1 MSFKYKVLSL
11 DGGGIRGI
19 IPAIIL
25 QEIERRTKKR
35 IWQLFD
41 LIAGTST
48 GGFLAMILT
57 MPNPENKNV
66 ALYEM
71 EDIIN
76 MYRED
81 GKHIFHEPV
90 LERLTEVDDLLRPK
104 YPSEGREKVAKK
116 YFHDA
121 VLEDALTN
129 VFVTSYDIQIRLPV
143 FFINNPK
150 FQRHTGTSFRK
161 LCTDY
166 KMIEAAMATTAAPTY
181 FEPYK
186 LPMRGGFDN
195 DDYALVDG
203 AIFANNP
210 TALAIVEAIIYSQ
223 NHGEELHLEDI
234 LVTSLGTGA
243 LTRRFPYEQAVNW
256 GKLQWLQPLINLF
269 LDGASEVANYQLKQ
283 LLPDAQNIDKQ
294 YYRFQKELTE
304 ANDDLDDTTEKNIE
318 LLEKAARSIIQEKDG
333 ELDKLCE
340 QLLVNSK

>member
-19 IPAIIL
+19 ISAIIL
-25 QEIERRTKKR
+25 KEIERRTQKR

-48 GGFLAMILT
+48 GGFLAMILA
-57 MPNPENKNV
+57 MPNPGKKNV
-66 ALYEM
+66 ALYDM

-76 MYRED
+76 MYRID
-81 GKHIFHEPV
+81 GKNIFQESFFAKF
-90 LERLTEVDDLLRPK
+90 TDVDDLLQPK
-104 YPSEGREKVAKK
+104 YSSQGREGVAKK
-116 YFHDA
+116 YFQDA
-121 VLEDALTN
+121 NLEDALTN
-129 VFVTSYDIQIRLPV
+129 IFITSYDIQIRLPV
-143 FFINNPK
+143 FFINNPT
-150 FQRHTGTSFRK
+150 FQRHSGTNFRK

-166 KMIEAAMATTAAPTY
+166 KMVEAAMATSAAPTF

-186 LPMRGGFDN
+186 LAMRGCDEN

-203 AIFANNP
+203 AMFANNP

-223 NHGEELHLEDI
+223 NKEEKLRVEDI
-234 LVTSLGTGA
+234 LVASLGTGS

-256 GKLQWLQPLINLF
+256 GTVQWILPLINIF

-283 LLPDAQNIDKQ
+283 LLPDAQNSEKQ

-304 ANDDLDDTTEKNIE
+304 ANDDLDDTTEENIE
-318 LLEKAARSIIQEKDG
+318 LLEKSAQTIIQEKDG
-333 ELDKLCE
+333 ELDKMCE
-340 QLLVNSK
+340 QLLA